1 MEKAYTAMKN
11 SGVGNIVVGVV
22 ILTVGIAAGV
32 LSIISGSIL
41 LKYKKEITF

>member
-11 SGVGNIVVGVV
+11 GGIGNIVIGVI
-22 ILTVGIAAGV
+22 ILTVGITAGV

-41 LKYKKEITF
+41 LKHKKEITF